1 MKLAVICSV
10 TPSLLLALKQAHRG
24 GYLKIP
30 TLAVVHGCLAGVLTG
45 RPRRPWNR
53 ILDIHRAMAARTPV
67 NLRLVAL
74 GESIYAMISRLQPQS
89 ADQWVAL
96 DLPCIWEEQESSSSP
111 LPPTG
116 NLHFGFLGV
125 SSKGFDRFAR
135 IAASVT
141 RKFPA
146 AEFYLVGHVNDRCRE
161 KIGTALIRGAS
172 KEPLS
177 WAEYIARARR
187 LHYTVWTG
195 DPMHYSLT
203 ASASFLDS
211 LSFLKPG
218 IFLRCPYIEHYFSIL
233 GDIGYLCNDTDEIE
247 SVISSII
254 RDRPI
259 QRYEQ
264 QRRTIAS
271 GRSIFEPTQ
280 LSATL
285 GRIVDRLLQ
294 S

>member
-1 MKLAVICSV
+1 M
-10 TPSLLLALKQAHRG
+10 
-24 GYLKIP
+24 
-30 TLAVVHGCLAGVLTG
+30 
-45 RPRRPWNR
+45 
-53 ILDIHRAMAARTPV
+53 LDIHRAIACPTPA

-74 GESIYAMISRLQPQS
+74 GASIHATISRLRPQS
-89 ADQWVAL
+89 ADQWVAM
-96 DLPCIWEEQESSSSP
+96 DLPCIWEEQEMSCSP

-116 NLHFGFLGV
+116 NLNFGFLGV
-125 SSKGFDRFAR
+125 SSKGLARFAR

-141 RKFPA
+141 RRFPA
-146 AEFYLVGHVNDRCRE
+146 AEFYLVGHVNDRSLE
-161 KIGTALIRGAS
+161 KIDKILIRGAS

-177 WAEYIARARR
+177 WAEYTARARQ

-195 DPMHYSLT
+195 DPMQYSLT

-218 IFLRCPYIEHYFSIL
+218 VFLRCPYIEHYFGIL
-233 GDIGYLCNDTDEIE
+233 GDVGYLCNDTDEIE

-264 QRRTIAS
+264 QRRTIAA
-271 GRSIFEPTQ
+271 GRSIFEPTH

-285 GRIVDRLLQ
+285 GRIVNRLLQ